1 MMQQEQRHDPWPE
14 IGQKIL
20 IAARS
25 ELYLNLPFLDAALC
39 SLPLSTREPT
49 QSLATDGTG
58 LYYNG
63 AWLAQRYERARSLVC
78 RAYLHSLL
86 HCMLRHP
93 PKKAGRDGELWDLAC
108 DIAV

>member
-14 IGQKIL
+14 LGQKIL
-20 IAARS
+20 TAARS

-39 SLPLSTREPT
+39 SLPLSTRESTP
-49 QSLATDGTG
+49 SLATDGTA

-63 AWLAQRYERARSLVC
+63 AYLAQRYERARSLVC

-86 HCMLRHP
+86 HCMLRHQC
-93 PKKAGRDGELWDLAC
+93 RRLC
-108 DIAV
+108 R